1 MLREFEETEN
11 SEKDIYIDEYEG
23 DLIIDDEGDLLIDG
37 KTVRII
43 STNTVDNHSILC
55 SYVEDLDPRV
65 IDMILKTFP
74 DINTYVAYVEELH
87 QERLTLVGRIYEH
100 LASKACWRDQ
110 EAVMLNYG
118 LIDGIPK
125 TLAEVAEI
133 MGYPEEVIRNRIK
146 WCLSLLFQKIHH
158 ERARREFFKEMCQEE
173 RPSNDCSDKS

>member
-1 MLREFEETEN
+1 MRRNTLREFDETEN
-11 SEKDIYIDEYEG
+11 NEEGLSIDNVDYH
-23 DLIIDDEGDLLIDG
+23 
-37 KTVRII
+37 RII
-43 STNTVDNHSILC
+43 C
-55 SYVEDLDPRV
+55 SLVEDLDPRV

-74 DINTYVAYVEELH
+74 DITTYVAYVEELH

-100 LASKACWRDQ
+100 RASKACWRDQ